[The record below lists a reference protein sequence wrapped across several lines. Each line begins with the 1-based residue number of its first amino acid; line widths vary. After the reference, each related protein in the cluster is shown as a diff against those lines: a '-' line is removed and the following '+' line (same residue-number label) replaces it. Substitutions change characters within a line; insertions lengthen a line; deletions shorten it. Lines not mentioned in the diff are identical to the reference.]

1 MFVQEPNKQV
11 KIAFVLD
18 TPTLPDDLAK
28 TAISS
33 KRDRQLLEAIFDML
47 GLKEEDYYITYALKC
62 STPTKGLGVAE
73 AKMCV
78 NAYLGAELSIVNPRI
93 VVTLG
98 EYAMNVLTGLKGITK
113 QRGEVV
119 DALPSITNVKVL
131 PTYGLAYTSYND
143 KAVED
148 FAKDIEKA
156 YSYCL
161 GIKKEV
167 KTTQI
172 VLCDTLD
179 KIEDVIEY
187 IQETKVVAFDFET
200 TEIDD
205 KVGLYA
211 DPNFTATCLSL
222 SFQAGSSYVIPLNHF
237 ESPYTDKQQ
246 RGILRVLASEIFC
259 NAEIKKIAHNA
270 KFDMHVWNRLGMPK
284 MTGKI
289 YDTMLMHHLIDEV
302 SPHGLKPI
310 SADLFPDTKDY
321 EKEIKA
327 YKWHLIPMR
336 LLAPYAGTDTDLT
349 FRIEAYFETIL
360 MESPELYN
368 IFRNLTCPA
377 LKALFDAEV
386 NGMLLDRTYLESN
399 IIKARQI
406 LLDME
411 EELNDIPTVK
421 KYVQAKTKEA
431 KDEALNVLHDKIQAL
446 KDKSAESLKSK
457 RLVLEEQLEKL
468 TEADILKGKETTIKA
483 KIAKLELE
491 TADKLKAN
499 TLKYLDKITAITT
512 GIERCYTGLNFAS
525 SSQLSELLYTSRG
538 FGFNRPKGEEGTATG
553 ESVIKQLQDTTGFV
567 PLLMAYRSVAKTL
580 GTYMVGM
587 EKLTDS
593 NNLVHTTYSL
603 SGTSTGRLA
612 SKAPNLQNVPRG
624 STLKDERVVEVVGSI
639 KKMFITRPDHYLV
652 QVDYSQAELR
662 LAAFFSK
669 ETVMLRAYADG
680 KDLHTLTAMSASNLT
695 EEDFYGLPK
704 EKQKELRTGA
714 KAGNFGLLYGMGWKG
729 FKDYARDTYGV
740 TYTDKEA
747 QAYRDAFFNTYPNL
761 LVWHENY
768 RQLAK
773 KDGYVTTLFGRRRH
787 LTNIYSADEFKRAE
801 DERAAI
807 NSPIQGTAGEFTVF
821 AIALL
826 RNRLPLEVSLV
837 NTVHDSII
845 FQIPKNMMD
854 IAIPIIKETCENLPI
869 EKYFGVSLGDMSM
882 KVDVEYSETNWKEL
896 KPYE

>member
-1 MFVQEPNKQV
+1 MLQNSNCKLCSYSDSCNTPCMFVQEPKSSA

-33 KRDRQLLEAIFDML
+33 KRDRQLLDAIFDML

-62 STPTKGLGVAE
+62 STPTKGLGVSE
-73 AKMCV
+73 AKTCV
-78 NAYLGAELSIVNPRI
+78 NAYLRDELALVNPRI
-93 VVTLG
+93 IVTFG

-119 DALPSITNVKVL
+119 DALPSITDVKVL

-143 KAVED
+143 KAIED

-179 KIEDVIEY
+179 KIEDAIEY

-205 KVGLYA
+205 KVGIYA

-237 ESPYTDKQQ
+237 ESPYSAKQQ
-246 RGILRVLASEIFC
+246 RGILRVLAEQIFC
-259 NAEIKKIAHNA
+259 NPEIKKIAHNA
-270 KFDMHVWNRLGMPK
+270 KFDMHVWNLLGMPK
-284 MTGKI
+284 MLGKI

-349 FRIEAYFETIL
+349 FRIEAYLETIL
-360 MESPELYN
+360 IESPELYN

-377 LKALFDAEV
+377 LKALFDVEV

-421 KYVQAKTKEA
+421 KFTQAKTKEA

-446 KDKSAESLKSK
+446 KDKSAESLISK
-457 RLVLEEQLEKL
+457 RLVLEEQIEKL
-468 TEADILKGKETTIKA
+468 TDAELVKGKENTLRA
-483 KIAKLELE
+483 KIAKLETE

-512 GIERCYTGLNFAS
+512 GIERCYEGINFGS
-525 SSQLSELLYTSRG
+525 SSQLSELLYTSKG
-538 FGFNRPKGEEGTATG
+538 FGFDRPKGEEGTATG

-587 EKLTDS
+587 EKLTDENS
-593 NNLVHTTYSL
+593 LVHTTYSL
-603 SGTSTGRLA
+603 SGTSTGRLCVGVDTLITTNIGLLRIGDLIPNYEGVIPLLGDI
-612 SKAPNLQNVPRG
+612 KALTHTGEYHPITHAINKGYEEMYLVTLESGKSIECTMRHKFLTDKG
-624 STLKDERVVEVVGSI
+624 WYSLKDILSLDSE
-639 KKMFITRPDHYLV
+639 ITIY
-652 QVDYSQAELR
+652 YAE
-662 LAAFFSK
+662 
-669 ETVMLRAYADG
+669 
-680 KDLHTLTAMSASNLT
+680 
-695 EEDFYGLPK
+695 
-704 EKQKELRTGA
+704 
-714 KAGNFGLLYGMGWKG
+714 
-729 FKDYARDTYGV
+729 
-740 TYTDKEA
+740 
-747 QAYRDAFFNTYPNL
+747 
-761 LVWHENY
+761 
-768 RQLAK
+768 
-773 KDGYVTTLFGRRRH
+773 
-787 LTNIYSADEFKRAE
+787 
-801 DERAAI
+801 
-807 NSPIQGTAGEFTVF
+807 
-821 AIALL
+821 
-826 RNRLPLEVSLV
+826 
-837 NTVHDSII
+837 
-845 FQIPKNMMD
+845 
-854 IAIPIIKETCENLPI
+854 
-869 EKYFGVSLGDMSM
+869 
-882 KVDVEYSETNWKEL
+882 
-896 KPYE
+896 